1 VPRLEQITDQGDTV
15 GQSFSL
21 QIQVQYN
28 GGGFTTVIEDTVS
41 GRTGDPYQKAYLVNL
56 SGTFPVDVRIVRI
69 TADSSDLRLAN
80 EFSWTSYTELIYTRL
95 SYPNSALVGIR
106 IDAEQF
112 SNIPQRS
119 YLVRGVKVRIPNNA
133 TVDQA
138 NGRLVYSGIWNGTF
152 GAAQWCSDP
161 AWILWDLLTSSRY
174 GFGEHLDTTQ
184 LDKFSFFSASQYC
197 STLLPSGSSET
208 GSATAITPVLN
219 ADQVYTTISGVSA
232 NLLSLDIY
240 HFGTGTA
247 ENRPV
252 IIYIHGGAWAVG
264 DKANVDSKASFYN
277 DLGYIFVSLNYR
289 LSPSIVIPYASFNPS
304 RVKHPNHI
312 TDCAAAIGWVYGNI
326 GNYGG
331 DENKLILSGHS
342 AGAQLA
348 SLLATNQSYLS
359 AVGVTINK
367 IKGCISVDTEGYDI
381 YKQISEVVDGGEG
394 STSQQKYIY
403 QNAFGI
409 YPDASVAGT
418 PTTLTID
425 FANTSAA
432 LASYTT
438 ASPISHVSATTPSF
452 LVFTRGD
459 AIRVTRAG
467 EFTTVLQAATVPTT
481 FITYPGNVTYTHSEI
496 NKSIGSINDPPTGK
510 SLPTGVANVTTQIQN
525 WLASIAATTPP
536 PVIATN
542 GLEPRFSCN
551 VNIQTSEEAYKLIND
566 MCSVFRAMPYW
577 AVGSLTVSQD
587 KPVDPSY
594 LFTLANVS
602 EEGFSYSGSSL
613 KTRPNV
619 AVVSYMDLS
628 LRDMA
633 YEVVEDAESIAKYGV
648 VKTEISAFACTSR
661 GQARRIGEWLLYSE
675 RYEGETVTFS
685 TSVDAGVIVRPGQVI
700 SVADPV
706 KAGARRGGRISSAT
720 TTAITVDDA
729 TGLAT
734 PGTIS
739 AILPDGTVELRTV
752 QSIAGAVITVTSA
765 FTTAPNVN
773 SVWVYETTNIQ
784 TSTWRVLGI
793 AEQDGSKYAITA
805 LSYNASK
812 YDYIERDQPLQ
823 ERDISDLGI
832 VPAAPNN
839 LSAVELLYDAGGI
852 AKSKLVVD
860 WDNVEGVQQYRIR
873 WRPRNGNWTDE
884 RIKRLDYEIIDTLP
898 GIYEIEVYAI
908 GANLRASVQP
918 AFLTQQTFGK
928 TAPPAN
934 VENVSLIPGDQ
945 LSGVLTWDRSTDLDV
960 LLGGKVLIRHSA
972 AMTGATWEQSQEIVA
987 AAAGSQTQ
995 KQVPMLEG
1003 TYLLKFEDDTGNRS
1017 TAANSIVADFPEPQP
1032 RSLFKQYAEDQET
1045 PPFNGSFAGLFYSA
1059 EYNGLL
1065 LDSSQLVDDM
1075 APDGN
1080 WDALTVLD
1088 AVGGVNP
1095 LGEYSFEDTWDMGAV
1110 YDVNLRRHVTSQPLA
1125 VSSFWDD
1132 KVQLIDEWPL
1142 IDEDN
1147 IDTVNAALYV
1157 RTTADDPAGT
1167 PVYGDWNEFANVI
1180 ARGRGFQFKVRATS
1194 SDPDT
1199 SIIIDELGCLMEL
1212 QLHTEQSGTLA
1223 SGAGAYAVVFDNAFY
1238 QPPNVG
1244 VTGFNMATGDFFTVT
1259 SVTRTGFT
1267 VEFKNST
1274 GTSVN
1279 RNFTYTAVGYG
1290 REV

>member
-1 VPRLEQITDQGDTV
+1 MTALIAGAGGGGFGKGGGGGAARTPTTARDSLDSRQYAELIDLISEGEIAGLKDGFKSIFLDNTPLQNPDGTYNFQNVTVYTRNGTQNQDAIPFAGEIEDERGVGVTVRNDGPVTRTITDSQTDAVRITISVPRLEFITNEGDTV
-15 GQSFSL
+15 GESFRL
-21 QIQVQYN
+21 QIQIQYN
-28 GGGFTTVIEDTVS
+28 GGGFSTVIDDTVS

-56 SGTFPVDVRIVRI
+56 GGTFPVDVRMVRI
-69 TADSSDLRLAN
+69 SADSSDLRLSN
-80 EFSWTSYTELIYTRL
+80 EFTWTSYTEIIYSRL
-95 SYPNSALVGIR
+95 AYPNSALVGIR

-112 SNIPQRS
+112 NNIPQRS
-119 YLVRGVKVRIPNNA
+119 YLIRGIKVLIPSNA
-133 TVDQA
+133 TVYQSTGSLA
-138 NGRLVYSGIWNGTF
+138 YAGIWNGTF

-161 AWILWDLLTSSRY
+161 AWILWDLLSSTRY
-174 GFGEHLDTTQ
+174 GLGEHLDIAQ
-184 LDKFSFFSASQYC
+184 LDKWSFFAASQYC
-197 STLLPSGSSET
+197 SEFVPDGFGS
-208 GSATAITPVLN
+208 
-219 ADQVYTTISGVSA
+219 Y
-232 NLLSLDIY
+232 
-240 HFGTGTA
+240 
-247 ENRPV
+247 
-252 IIYIHGGAWAVG
+252 
-264 DKANVDSKASFYN
+264 
-277 DLGYIFVSLNYR
+277 
-289 LSPSIVIPYASFNPS
+289 
-304 RVKHPNHI
+304 
-312 TDCAAAIGWVYGNI
+312 
-326 GNYGG
+326 
-331 DENKLILSGHS
+331 
-342 AGAQLA
+342 
-348 SLLATNQSYLS
+348 
-359 AVGVTINK
+359 
-367 IKGCISVDTEGYDI
+367 
-381 YKQISEVVDGGEG
+381 
-394 STSQQKYIY
+394 
-403 QNAFGI
+403 
-409 YPDASVAGT
+409 
-418 PTTLTID
+418 
-425 FANTSAA
+425 
-432 LASYTT
+432 
-438 ASPISHVSATTPSF
+438 
-452 LVFTRGD
+452 
-459 AIRVTRAG
+459 
-467 EFTTVLQAATVPTT
+467 
-481 FITYPGNVTYTHSEI
+481 
-496 NKSIGSINDPPTGK
+496 
-510 SLPTGVANVTTQIQN
+510 
-525 WLASIAATTPP
+525 
-536 PVIATN
+536 
-542 GLEPRFSCN
+542 EPRFSCN

-594 LFTLANVS
+594 LFTLANVT

-628 LRDMA
+628 LRDIT
-633 YEVVEDAESIAKYGV
+633 YEVVEDAEAIAKYGV

-661 GQARRIGEWLLYSE
+661 GQAHRIGEWLLYSE
-675 RYEGETVTFS
+675 RYSGETVTFA
-685 TSVDAGVIVRPGQVI
+685 TSMDAGVIVRPGQVI
-700 SVADPV
+700 SIADPV

-729 TGLAT
+729 TGLTT

-739 AILPDGTVELRTV
+739 AILPTGTVELRTV
-752 QSIAGAVITVTSA
+752 QSIVGNVITVTSA
-765 FTTAPNVN
+765 FSTAPGAN
-773 SVWVYETTNIQ
+773 SVWVYETSNIQ

-805 LSYNASK
+805 LSYNSSK
-812 YDYIERDQPLQ
+812 YNYVERDQPLQ
-823 ERDISDLGI
+823 QRDITDLNV

-860 WDNVEGVQQYRIR
+860 WDSVEGVQQYRIR
-873 WRPRNGNWTDE
+873 WRSRNGNFTDL
-884 RIKRLDYEIIDTLP
+884 RIQRLDFEILDTVA
-898 GIYEIEVYAI
+898 GVYEIEVYSI
-908 GANLRASVQP
+908 GANLRTSVQP

-928 TAPPAN
+928 TAPPAD

-945 LSGVLTWDRSTDLDV
+945 LSGVLTWDRSPDLDV
-960 LLGGKVLIRHSA
+960 LLGGKVLIRHSTA
-972 AMTGATWEQSQEIVA
+972 LSGATWEESQEIVA

-1017 TAANSIVADFPEPQP
+1017 TTANTIVADFPEPQP
-1032 RSLFKQYAEDQET
+1032 RSLFKQYAEDQED
-1045 PPFNGSFAGLFYSA
+1045 PPFSGNTSGLFYFA
-1059 EYNGLL
+1059 DYDGLI
-1065 LDSSQLVDDM
+1065 LDSGQLIDDM
-1075 APDGN
+1075 ATDGDF
-1080 WDALTVLD
+1080 DALLALD

-1095 LGEYSFEDTWDMGAV
+1095 LGEYEFGSSWDMGAV
-1110 YDVNLRRHVTSQPLA
+1110 YDVNLRRRFVTRPIVPAAL
-1125 VSSFWDD
+1125 WDD

-1157 RTTADDPAGT
+1157 RTTTDDPAGT

-1180 ARGRGFQFKVRATS
+1180 SRGRGFQFKVRATS

-1199 SIIIDELGCLMEL
+1199 NIVIDELGCLMEL